1 MARPGIMLYFD
12 ILEPIRVLPDADKGR
27 LLVAMLEYGQ
37 SGTLPQFDGDLGLTL
52 AWGFV
57 KPKLD
62 RDDES
67 YEEAKIQRKYA
78 AFCKKRNGLNL
89 PKIPFEEWL
98 AMDNNER
105 HRMSTECYE
114 PIRAVDSVAPRYPST
129 SRTTPTTSSSSTN
142 TSTAITTAAAAT
154 EPDDFAAAAE
164 DRNVN
169 VVGGELGKNVVFL
182 SGAQIESLLDQMGI
196 DTFDYYVAKLANFII
211 KNNANVKNHYETIL
225 KWWQED
231 GSVHTQPDFGRKKEI
246 PKGASGVLGPEE
258 MENIHRLL
266 AENRSEEW

>member
-37 SGTLPQFDGDLGLTL
+37 SGTVPEFDGMLAL

-67 YEEAKIQRKYA
+67 YEEAKVQRKYA

-89 PKIPFEEWL
+89 PKIPFDEWL

-105 HRMSTECYE
+105 LRAATEGNE
-114 PIRAVDSVAPRYPST
+114 PLRTVNSVSFRYPST
-129 SRTTPTTSSSSTN
+129 PTTGTPSTPTNTN
-142 TSTAITTAAAAT
+142 TSATAAAAVTGNTT
-154 EPDDFAAAAE
+154 EMEDAAAAAY
-164 DRNVN
+164 RNVK
-169 VVGGELGKNVVFL
+169 VFGGELGKDVVFL
-182 SGAQIESLLDQMGI
+182 SDNQISDLLDKMGI
-196 DTFDYYVAKLANFII
+196 EAFDHYVEKLSHFII
-211 KNNANVKNHYETIL
+211 KNNAHVKNHYETIL

-231 GSVHTQPDFGRKKEI
+231 SSV
-246 PKGASGVLGPEE
+246 
-258 MENIHRLL
+258 
-266 AENRSEEW
+266 

>member
-62 RDDES
+62 KDSDEYNKTVLKRQYATFCRD
-67 YEEAKIQRKYA
+67 R
-78 AFCKKRNGLNL
+78 KKRNE
-89 PKIPFEEWL
+89 PEISFDEWVMTL
-98 AMDNNER
+98 DASDYQMISHD
-105 HRMSTECYE
+105 
-114 PIRAVDSVAPRYPST
+114 IKWYPT
-129 SRTTPTTSSSSTN
+129 TTTPTTPSSTPN

-154 EPDDFAAAAE
+154 EPDAFAAAAE
-164 DRNVN
+164 QNNVK

-182 SGAQIESLLDQMGI
+182 SDAQMEDLLDRM
-196 DTFDYYVAKLANFII
+196 
-211 KNNANVKNHYETIL
+211 
-225 KWWQED
+225 
-231 GSVHTQPDFGRKKEI
+231 
-246 PKGASGVLGPEE
+246 
-258 MENIHRLL
+258 
-266 AENRSEEW
+266 